1 MDDKNMIIGM
11 ELDTDY
17 LRYFQE
23 RRRRRERM
31 EAALEVALKLA
42 VITAAGALGFALA
55 GV

>member
-1 MDDKNMIIGM
+1 MDDKNMIVGL
-11 ELDTDY
+11 ELDTNY

-31 EAALEVALKLA
+31 EAALECTLKLA
-42 VITAAGALGFALA
+42 VIVAAGALGFLLA